1 MDLRVK
7 VRVSVRFGGAIRN
20 SSLESFLLVFVR
32 KFLHHAKLLH
42 ADVGDGNIR

>member
-20 SSLESFLLVFVR
+20 SSLESFLLVFVKISPPCKIVACR
-32 KFLHHAKLLH
+32 CW
-42 ADVGDGNIR
+42 